1 MLGGRNARLGHR
13 IVAHALAQLS
23 QDVVRVEP
31 SRGDEKHVPEARFVA
46 AILLGQSNERM
57 GGRPLNGDKLAFM
70 LARYKIFP
78 LQIKSDSVN
87 RNGYLGFYD
96 WSGASGWRIEGE
108 YLVSA
113 WNGQRVGFDSNGY
126 AKADNSL
133 KSIFFSRGYNGALY
147 SYLVG

>member
-1 MLGGRNARLGHR
+1 MADVSFNATYKSFGMSTAPLDSRDCCTIGASSDSWWLGHYG
-13 IVAHALAQLS
+13 AFPDKH
-23 QDVVRVEP
+23 QDP
-31 SRGDEKHVPEARFVA
+31 LDSFEAY
-46 AILLGQSNERM
+46 
-57 GGRPLNGDKLAFM
+57 P
-70 LARYKIFP
+70 YKGVKYLKANRSGVHYFP
-78 LQIKSDSVN
+78 YGKYLSVN

-133 KSIFFSRGYNGALY
+133 KSLFFSRGYNGPLY